1 MSGNFWRGDL
11 YREIGGLI
19 VFALCDVNSFYAS
32 CETVFR
38 PDLRGRPVV
47 VLSNN
52 DGCVISRSA
61 EAKPFVKMG
70 EPYFKQKDIFRHHG
84 VVCFSSNYELYAD
97 MSNRVMTTLEEMS
110 PRCEKYSIDEVFCDL
125 TGVRNCR
132 VLTEFGHE
140 LRATVRQRTHLT
152 VGVGIAQ
159 TKTLAKLAN
168 HAAKRWQQQTGSV
181 VDLSN
186 AERQR
191 KLMAA
196 LPVEE
201 VWGVGRRIAK
211 RLETMGIRTVL
222 QLADTDIRFIRKH
235 FNVVLERTVRELRGE
250 PCLELEEF
258 APVKQEIICS
268 RSFGHRITEY
278 EEMRQAICSYAS
290 RAAEKLR
297 QEHQYCRFISVFVK
311 TSPFAP
317 DERYYANNASV
328 TLLTPTQDSRDII
341 AAATRCLDAI
351 WQSGCRYQK
360 AGVMLGDF
368 YSQGVAQLNLFDEN
382 APRKNSQKLMEVLDR
397 LNAEDGRGTLYFA
410 GQGIQ
415 QPWQM
420 KREMLSPRYTTRYS
434 DLPTVK

>member
-1 MSGNFWRGDL
+1 MSGNLWRGDL
-11 YREIGGLI
+11 HREIGGLS

-168 HAAKRWQQQTGSV
+168 HAAKRWQQQTGGV